1 MDVDNGELEIIL
13 NRCRQNDRLNQ
24 TKLFHL
30 LERFALRICY
40 RYVGNPDEVADVMS
54 ESFFKL
60 FKNLESF
67 DISRCAD
74 AGIGLKAWFKRILI
88 NTSIDHLRKQA
99 PETEKC
105 IKLPETEDFVAI
117 QEDGFDR
124 LAYKQI
130 IESIQLLSPAYR
142 AVFNLHVIEG
152 MKHEEIAGL
161 LGITVGA
168 SKSNLSKAR
177 SHLRNILRNRSN
189 SINVA

>member
-1 MDVDNGELEIIL
+1 LDVDNGELEIIL
-13 NRCRQNDRLNQ
+13 NGCRQNDRLNQ

-40 RYVGNPDEVADVMS
+40 RYHGNPDEVADVMS

-60 FKNLESF
+60 FSNLESF
-67 DISRCAD
+67 DISRCVD
-74 AGIGLKAWFKRILI
+74 PGVGLKAWFKRILI
-88 NTSIDHLRKQA
+88 NTCIDHLRKQSLA
-99 PETEKC
+99 TEKS
-105 IKLPETEDFVAI
+105 IRLGETEDFVAM

-124 LAYKQI
+124 MAYKQI

-142 AVFNLHVIEG
+142 TVFNLHVIEG

-177 SHLRNILRNRSN
+177 NHLRSILLNRNKCINI
-189 SINVA
+189 A